1 MVEQTMDPLA
11 WLRKHLEEADIDL
24 LREMLRTFIQALM
37 SAETDALCGAP
48 YGERSSDRV
57 NRRNG
62 YRPRDFDTRAGTMEL
77 LVPKLRQG
85 SYFPTWLVE
94 PRRRAERALVQV
106 VAECYVKGVSTRRVD
121 GLVKTLGIEGISK
134 SQVSELAKS
143 LDEAVEAFR
152 SRPLDR
158 GPYTYLWLDALEIR
172 CREAGRICSVAAVVG
187 TAVNRDGRR
196 EILGLDIFTTEDGAG
211 WTAFLRNLVARG
223 LSGVQLVISDDHLGL
238 VQAVQATLPGAAWQR
253 CRVHFVRN
261 LQTHVPKPAQPMV
274 ATLVR
279 SIFAQPSAHEVRA
292 QLERV
297 IDQLEGRFPKAA
309 EILADAGP
317 DITAFAAF
325 PTEHWR
331 QIWSNNPQERLN
343 REIRRR
349 TDVVGIFPNREAIL
363 RLVGSVLAE
372 QHDEWQVCHRYMGT
386 ELLAKARMVV
396 VDGEDSEPREEV
408 IGERRVGK
416 ECRSRWSPYH

>member
-1 MVEQTMDPLA
+1 MDPLA
-11 WLRKHLEEADIDL
+11 WLRKHLEEADVDL

-152 SRPLDR
+152 CRPLDR

-408 IGERRVGK
+408 IGELVAA
-416 ECRSRWSPYH
+416 S